1 MSKAIRVN
9 EQLLLAAG
17 LPRDLVTA
25 LRLVFD
31 VTSNGSASNTTGLA
45 AELLRTQQRLA
56 ALETTVFGAPTP

>member
-9 EQLLLAAG
+9 EQLLLQAG
-17 LPRDLVTA
+17 LPRDLGVA

-31 VTSNGSASNTTGLA
+31 VASNGSKSNTTGLA

-56 ALETTVFGAPTP
+56 ALETQVFGAPTP